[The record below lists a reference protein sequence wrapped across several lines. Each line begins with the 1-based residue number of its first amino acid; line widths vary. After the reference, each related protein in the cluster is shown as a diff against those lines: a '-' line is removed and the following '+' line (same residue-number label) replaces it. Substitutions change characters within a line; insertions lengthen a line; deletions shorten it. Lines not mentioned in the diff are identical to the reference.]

1 VEGTR
6 PAPAEAVAQF
16 AECGHTV
23 VRGLATADEVAA
35 VRPAIEAA
43 AASTAWNRDIP
54 PEERDTYSRAFLQA
68 TNLWRLDETIAAFV
82 LSPRFAR
89 VAAELLQVD
98 GVRLWHDQALV
109 KQAHGGPT
117 PWHQDQ
123 GYWPLDTDRSI
134 TLWMPLVDLP
144 PEVGSMTF
152 ARGSHRLGDLRGPA
166 ISDESQ
172 STFEDLV
179 AERGLHQDTH
189 GALAAGD
196 ATFHAG
202 WTLHSAGPNPTDLD
216 RPVITV
222 IYVAD
227 GARLTDPAPQ
237 QQLDLRLWAP
247 GASPGD
253 LLATELNPL
262 LWPAP

>member
-6 PAPAEAVAQF
+6 PAPEASVTEFAAE
-16 AECGHTV
+16 GHTV
-23 VRGLATADEVAA
+23 VRGLASADEVAA

-43 AASTAWNRDIP
+43 ASSTAWNRHLPLDQ
-54 PEERDTYSRAFLQA
+54 RDTYSKAFLQA
-68 TNLWRLDETIAAFV
+68 TNLWRLDPVIADFV
-82 LSPRFAR
+82 CSPRFAR
-89 VAAELLQVD
+89 VAAELLGVD

-109 KQAHGGPT
+109 KEAGGGQT

-123 GYWPLDTDRSI
+123 GYWPLDTDRTI

-152 ARGSHRLGDLRGPA
+152 AVGSHRLGDLRGPA

-172 STFEDLV
+172 ATFEDLIR
-179 AERGLHQDTH
+179 ERGLPLRTH

-202 WTLHSAGPNPTDLD
+202 WTLHSAGPNPTTED

-227 GARLTDPAPQ
+227 GARLTDPTPQ
-237 QQLDLRLWAP
+237 QELDLALWAP
-247 GASPGD
+247 GSHPGD
-253 LLATELNPL
+253 PLATDLNPR
-262 LWPAP
+262 LWPVA